1 MRRDKIP
8 GHFDIEQRIMKLL
21 FDFFPILLF
30 FIAYKTYGIFVATTV
45 AIVATVAQVGFS
57 WIKHR
62 KVETMHWITLVLI
75 IVFGGAT
82 LLLQDEMFIK
92 WKPTVINWLFGLAF
106 LGSQVIGKRP
116 LVERMISNAL
126 TLPEVI
132 WRRLNMMWALYFLSL
147 GCINLYVVYNFDT
160 ETWVNFKLFGMLG
173 LTLAFVVLQTIYLSR
188 YIAETETETEN

>member
-1 MRRDKIP
+1 
-8 GHFDIEQRIMKLL
+8 MKLL

-30 FIAYKTYGIFVATTV
+30 FIAYKTNGIFVATTV
-45 AIVATVAQVGFS
+45 AIGATILQVAFS

-62 KVETMHWITLVLI
+62 QVETMHWITLVLI

-126 TLPEVI
+126 TLPEMI
-132 WRRLNMMWALYFLSL
+132 WRRLNMMWAFYFLSL

-188 YIAETETETEN
+188 YIVETETETEK